1 TVFHSF
7 ARRLLPWLGVS
18 ELEKALV
25 NISAATEILGN
36 NNDDAVMELQ
46 EEVSQLPK
54 IMLQNRMALD
64 TLLASQGGVCTIINT
79 GFCMYVNQCGR
90 ISADVQ

>member
-1 TVFHSF
+1 TAFHAF
-7 ARRLLPWLGVS
+7 ARCFLLWLGVS

-25 NISAATEILGN
+25 NISVAIEILGN

-64 TLLASQGGVCTIINT
+64 TLLASQGGVHTIINSSC
-79 GFCMYVNQCGR
+79 CM
-90 ISADVQ
+90 

>member
-1 TVFHSF
+1 TAFHSF
-7 ARRLLPWLGVS
+7 ARWFLPWLGVS

-25 NISAATEILGN
+25 NISVAIEILGN

-79 GFCMYVNQCGR
+79 SCCTYIDWRGR
-90 ISADVQ
+90 ISDDV